1 MEFAMVRSWRSFVK
15 YFGEARAIRTVTYS
29 QSPQIIH
36 EAYSI
41 TKSSTSTSSKWLS
54 AITARVSIEKIC
66 RGDVDLA
73 AQLNHLLQNEQLQL
87 FTLDKQVTLH
97 SKLYLIEN
105 RDGTRT
111 LILGSPNPLETSM
124 GGKPDEH
131 AGCLYNGWDFGYRHL
146 VREVL

>member
-36 EAYSI
+36 E
-41 TKSSTSTSSKWLS
+41 
-54 AITARVSIEKIC
+54 VFNHEKLDIDFLEVVIGDY
-66 RGDVDLA
+66 RQSEYRKDLQGDVDLA

-111 LILGSPNPLETSM
+111 LILGSPNLSETSM